1 MLTIAAKGSPRGFR
15 KIMSVSLVLGL
26 AALTLC
32 PLFVSSSDS
41 NGARRLMSLRGEMT
55 DVNAET
61 LELIALLPPADQE
74 EARVLLKAG
83 ELTDLFDDDYEDE
96 ARELLDYEDAAR
108 ELITGQQKQD
118 RHVKNNEDRRNHD
131 LQDMLGRQPTDAEIE
146 GKSFN
151 GHRLTMRD
159 LRRSQRAMARML
171 LRLTPEQRKIRT
183 AKITKARHYKDLAI
197 VLGRNP
203 TEAEVRHSE
212 EVGHHAA
219 LQEIRR
225 KEVQEATRREMHRAD
240 LLAALGRDPTDE
252 ELDSSLKVGHSET
265 MRGIRRRGG
274 NLANDSHAEKRW
286 RSPSYTNLR
295 TALRQ
300 KRQAARKVRREN

>member
-1 MLTIAAKGSPRGFR
+1 
-15 KIMSVSLVLGL
+15 MSVSLVLGL

-74 EARVLLKAG
+74 EAMVLLKGG
-83 ELTDLFDDDYEDE
+83 ELADLYDGDYEDE

-131 LQDMLGRQPTDAEIE
+131 LQDILGRVPTEAEVE
-146 GKSFN
+146 GKSST
-151 GHRLTMRD
+151 GHRPTMRD
-159 LRRSQRAMARML
+159 IRRKQRAMARML
-171 LRLTPEQRKIRT
+171 LRLTPEARKIRT
-183 AKITKARHYKDLAI
+183 AKISKARHYKDLAI

-203 TEAEVRHSE
+203 TEAEVEHSE
-212 EVGHHAA
+212 KIGHHALSDKFA
-219 LQEIRR
+219 DKKYKQQREGRCTTLTCLPRSEEIPR
-225 KEVQEATRREMHRAD
+225 TRSWIPA
-240 LLAALGRDPTDE
+240 
-252 ELDSSLKVGHSET
+252 
-265 MRGIRRRGG
+265 
-274 NLANDSHAEKRW
+274 
-286 RSPSYTNLR
+286 
-295 TALRQ
+295 
-300 KRQAARKVRREN
+300 